1 MRFAW
6 AIMALGLVVTAAA
19 PALGQDQ
26 NRDPPSVVAL
36 KQNWPNPFNPSTT
49 IPFSISRESFQ
60 DGRRP
65 LVSLRIYNILTQLVA
80 IPILQGE
87 GRPLDNVQLEWNGTG
102 SYSAYWDGRV
112 LNSNREA
119 PSGIYI
125 YQLMVDGKRFTRRM
139 IVAK

>member
-6 AIMALGLVVTAAA
+6 AIMALGLVVTGAS
-19 PALGQDQ
+19 PVLGQDQ
-26 NRDPPSVVAL
+26 NRDPPSGVAL

-49 IPFSISRESFQ
+49 IPFVIAGESFEG
-60 DGRRP
+60 GRRP

-102 SYSAYWDGRV
+102 NYSAYWDGRV
-112 LNSNREA
+112 RNSDREA

-125 YQLMVDGKRFTRRM
+125 YQLIVDGKRFTRRM